1 MLDIAIVT
9 DEIALDI
16 RTAITEGKKLGVRKY
31 ELRCIG
37 SYEKRVPYI
46 DKTDYDFIKEQVANG
61 SIQITALSPGTFKV
75 TPSDTKAIE
84 RGMKETLPATFT
96 MAKEL
101 GVPLIIIFS
110 FTKDDTPETKV
121 CGYYEQIANMAAE
134 HGLAV
139 AIENE
144 PGFYCDSGVTTARI
158 LKQMNMPNLGVN
170 WDPAN
175 AIGTGELPY
184 PVGYEALKPFIRNV
198 HVKDAIIDARR
209 SCMLFGEGGVNWA
222 GQISALMK
230 DKVVAHVT
238 LETHYNPLLEST
250 RLCYKRLQATI
261 KMVAQEWE
269 L

>member
-16 RTAITEGKKLGVRKY
+16 RTAIAEGKKLGIRKF

-46 DKTDYDFIKEQVANG
+46 DKTDYDFIKEQVENG
-61 SIQITALSPGTFKV
+61 SIKITALSPGTFKV
-75 TPSDTKAIE
+75 TPSDGKTIE
-84 RGMKETLPATFT
+84 RGMKETLPATFA

-101 GVPLIIIFS
+101 AAPLIIIFS
-110 FTKDDTPETKV
+110 FTKDETPENKV
-121 CGYYEQIANMAAE
+121 LGYYEQIAHLAAE

-158 LKQMNMPNLGVN
+158 LQQLNIANLGAN

-184 PVGYEALKPFIRNV
+184 PVGYDAVKPFIRNV
-198 HVKDAIIDARR
+198 HVKDAIMDARQG
-209 SCMLFGEGGVNWA
+209 CKLFGEGGVNWT
-222 GQISALMK
+222 GQINALLK
-230 DKVVAHVT
+230 DGIVPHIT

-250 RLCYKRLQATI
+250 QLCYKRIKATMKI
-261 KMVAQEWE
+261 VAQEWE

>member
-16 RTAITEGKKLGVRKY
+16 RTAIAEGKKLGIRKY

-46 DKTDYDFIKEQVANG
+46 DQADYGFIKEQVASG
-61 SIQITALSPGTFKV
+61 VLQITALSPGTFKV
-75 TPSDTKAIE
+75 TPSETKVIE
-84 RGMKETLPATFT
+84 RGLQETLPATFI

-101 GVPLIIIFS
+101 GAPLIIIFS
-110 FTKDDTPETKV
+110 FTRDDTPEAKV
-121 CGYYEQIANMAAE
+121 LGYYEQIAHMAAE

-158 LKQMNMPNLGVN
+158 LQQLNIANLGVN

-184 PVGYEALKPFIRNV
+184 PVGYDAVKPFIRNV
-198 HVKDAIIDARR
+198 HVKDAIMDARQG
-209 SCMLFGEGGVNWA
+209 CKLFGDGGVNWS
-222 GQISALMK
+222 GQISALLK
-230 DKVVAHVT
+230 DQIVPHIT

-250 RLCYKRLQATI
+250 QLCYKRIKATMQ
-261 KMVAQEWE
+261 MVAQEWE